1 MPRCPTCHRR
11 IHEAVP
17 CPLDGSI
24 APPLPVPAD
33 VAGAERPKVPG
44 FTVKK
49 QLGMGGFSIVWEA
62 TRDEAAEEGAE
73 SQTQMRAAIKVGR
86 GESPN
91 TVERFRRDAEAL
103 ARIGPPHTPR
113 LFKSGK
119 LDDGRPFIAMELLE
133 GKTLAE
139 LLEAMP
145 GPPDLEFVR
154 RVGIGLLDALVT
166 THARGIMHRDLK
178 PENIFLNEGERVAT
192 LIDFGLTKSVN
203 ADAISGITRAGM
215 VVGTPEYMAPE
226 QIRGEAAIDGRAD
239 IYAVGVILYEL
250 CTLRLPFVGDRGS
263 IEHGHLVLRPPRPRE
278 LSPIPESLEELI
290 LACLAKD
297 LSRRPQTAQA
307 LRRALMDALPMSV
320 VRASTIPP
328 PLGAEGSRS
337 PPPQGQPGSRPSSS
351 RMRLL
356 VEGRRPMVV
365 LAIETT
371 VAAPQVTAAVTRRS
385 GFIARQRGS
394 TYVSVF
400 SGMDVEN
407 PVQAALA
414 AARDVV
420 ARFGAKAALHLASLA
435 MRRQENAPPAVYGV
449 PLDRPETWL
458 PPPAD
463 WSGIVLTA
471 ELARAVPEAELA
483 PAAEGDMF
491 FKLAPVSRED
501 AGQSLSISGVQ
512 LRNSV
517 RGSELG
523 EASPSLRRGPRSKGP
538 ASQRG
543 SSAGSSA
550 GSLAGVGAMASQ
562 STPGITPPSTSGP
575 RVQETGPRSMDSGA
589 ETRSSREA
597 TTLPASQRG
606 PLSRPRSQPMTQQSP
621 EPPASQK
628 KPPVSVRHPPMTLR
642 SPVTSGLS
650 SGNSETAPR
659 SGEPDGP
666 SSEPQT
672 QPAVSRPR
680 GGGKDA
686 GASTPPK
693 VAGSTAPP
701 GSSVSVVPV
710 SGTRT
715 LPAGIPRT
723 VSASVATTP
732 PFSGMRTA
740 PPVDSSRT
748 EPPTTVTA
756 PLPLEELR
764 REPMSTMTAPPPAD
778 PRGLDPPSTMTAP
791 PPPGDL
797 RHEPMSTM
805 PAPPYVRRSIPPG
818 VESTIPPRSMPL
830 SDPVSLHRRQPLFG
844 RDDVLSAMEMSAAA
858 SFDAACPG
866 LFTLIGDSG
875 LGKTRLAVEA
885 ASVVDRL
892 RPGLLVFFHRAAQ
905 PLADAAG
912 QTTRELLARVLGA
925 SSGEAPH
932 DARAFCRLRL
942 GDELGEEVWPAV
954 ALALGWS
961 LPEPLSVT
969 PGALQRGTMLAL
981 TEGLRRLSKEGPVA
995 LLLDDAHWADDTA
1008 LDALEYA
1015 TLNAEGCPLWVMVTA
1030 HPRFEN
1036 VRRTWGSRAQRHD
1049 RVVLGPLE
1057 EEPAMR
1063 LAAEL
1068 LLPAEYPPAATLKRL
1083 SEWAGFNP
1091 ACLAELARTLK
1102 RAGIV
1107 RQRPNLGTWYVATA
1121 ELDRLPPSPAWQWL
1135 AVRQLD
1141 ALQPELASCVRLC
1154 SVFGVEFSRAEV
1166 ERVQDAMERA
1176 GIAGTTI
1183 DMGVGLSALVEK
1195 RVLLRGSGDRY
1206 LFQSTTFQDAVYKL
1220 LDTAHREKIH
1230 RHAFEYWKSRLLAA
1244 AKGRAPE
1251 TTAGEGAL
1259 AAIERGFTRLA
1270 RHAGACGEREQAADA
1285 YLTLGDSARAR
1296 HKHVEADQHYT
1307 SALGFLEE
1315 GDTKRRARAM
1325 AGRGKVRYRVHRIR
1339 EALEDLKAAREQSE
1353 ALGDDAM
1360 RADMLLEEAT
1370 ALDFADDFEGS
1381 LLRVN
1386 EARPLVERLDDARL
1400 NHRLMAALGRSHFR
1414 HGRIAEAVEQ
1424 LGMAADGAKSVGD
1437 YETQVISLL
1446 LLSPL
1451 LAPIGRLE
1459 EAESRFEEVFALCTT
1474 AEDWL
1479 HLGAAY
1485 ANRAFLWQTRKLL
1498 DRCMDDLR
1506 RAIQL
1511 AREVGNPWSES
1522 IATYNVAEFLHW
1534 LGEEEEALILANRVR
1549 VLEQRFADRP
1559 LPDASLLLAR
1569 IQASR
1574 GELEE
1579 ARKLLNWIGSNCPPA
1594 AHPVMEAFFSMLRLV
1609 LDDTREA
1616 IPEQAESIDTWD
1628 VIISKASM
1636 GSFVEE
1642 LLEALYWRAKVAI
1655 RAERWEEAEGALK
1668 EVQMRLEECPM
1679 WRLRFADLISRSLL
1693 RQPTSIPAADSR
1705 TMT

>member
-11 IHEAVP
+11 ILEAAP
-17 CPLDGSI
+17 CPLDGTI
-24 APPLPVPAD
+24 APPSPVPAD
-33 VAGAERPKVPG
+33 VAGASPPRVPG
-44 FTVKK
+44 FTVET
-49 QLGMGGFSIVWEA
+49 QLGMGGFSIVWKA
-62 TRDEAAEEGAE
+62 TRDEGAE
-73 SQTQMRAAIKVGR
+73 DGADDKARQRVAIKVGR
-86 GESPN
+86 GDSPN

-139 LLEAMP
+139 LLEEMP
-145 GPPDLEFVR
+145 APPDLDFVR
-154 RVGIGLLDALVT
+154 RVGVGLLDALGT
-166 THARGIMHRDLK
+166 AHARGIMHRDLK
-178 PENIFLNEGERVAT
+178 PENIFLDEGEHVAT
-192 LIDFGLTKSVN
+192 LIDFGLTKSVS

-263 IEHGHLVLRPPRPRE
+263 IEHGHLVLRPPRPTE
-278 LSPIPESLEELI
+278 LAPIPEALEELI

-307 LRRALMDALPMSV
+307 LRRALIDALPMSAM
-320 VRASTIPP
+320 RASSIPP
-328 PLGAEGSRS
+328 GPIGAEGSR
-337 PPPQGQPGSRPSSS
+337 PPPPPGQPGSRPSSS

-400 SGMDVEN
+400 SGVDVEN

-435 MRRQENAPPAVYGV
+435 MRRQENAPPAVYGA

-463 WSGIVLTA
+463 WSGIMLTA

-483 PAAEGDMF
+483 PAAEGDLF
-491 FKLAPVSRED
+491 FKLAPMSCED

-517 RGSELG
+517 RGSEAG
-523 EASPSLRRGPRSKGP
+523 EASLRRGSGARSKGP

-543 SSAGSSA
+543 SMTSH
-550 GSLAGVGAMASQ
+550 
-562 STPGITPPSTSGP
+562 STPGLTPPSTMGP
-575 RVQETGPRSMDSGA
+575 SAQEAGVRSIDPGA
-589 ETRSSREA
+589 ETRSARD
-597 TTLPASQRG
+597 TVLPASPRG
-606 PLSRPRSQPMTQQSP
+606 PLSKPKSQPLTQQSP

-628 KPPVSVRHPPMTLR
+628 APVSVRHPPMTLR
-642 SPVTSGLS
+642 SPVTSGLTSGS
-650 SGNSETAPR
+650 SESPAR
-659 SGEPDGP
+659 SGEMAGEGP
-666 SSEPQT
+666 TSEPQT
-672 QPAVSRPR
+672 QPAMSRPR
-680 GGGKDA
+680 GKDTS
-686 GASTPPK
+686 GASTPPNT
-693 VAGSTAPP
+693 AGSTAPP
-701 GSSVSVVPV
+701 GASVSVVPV

-732 PFSGMRTA
+732 PFSGMRTS

-756 PLPLEELR
+756 PVPLEEFR

-778 PRGLDPPSTMTAP
+778 PRGFGVGPPSTVTAP
-791 PPPGDL
+791 PPPADL
-797 RHEPMSTM
+797 RREPMSTM
-805 PAPPYVRRSIPPG
+805 PAPPYVRRSIAPG
-818 VESTIPPRSMPL
+818 LESTIPPRSMPP
-830 SDPVSLHRRQPLFG
+830 SDPVSLHGRQPLFG
-844 RDDVLSAMEMSAAA
+844 RDDVLSAMEASAAA

-875 LGKTRLAVEA
+875 LGKTRLAAEA

-942 GDELGEEVWPAV
+942 GDDLGEEVWPAV

-961 LPEPLSVT
+961 LSEPLSVT

-1141 ALQPELASCVRLC
+1141 ALQPEFASCVRLC

-1195 RVLLRGSGDRY
+1195 RVLVRGSGDRY
-1206 LFQSTTFQDAVYKL
+1206 LFQSQTFQDAVYKL
-1220 LDTAHREKIH
+1220 LDAGHREKIH
-1230 RHAFEYWKSRLLAA
+1230 RHAFEYWRSRLLAA
-1244 AKGRAPE
+1244 AKGRVPE
-1251 TTAGEGAL
+1251 TTVGEGAL
-1259 AAIERGFTRLA
+1259 ASIERGFTRLA

-1296 HKHVEADQHYT
+1296 HKHVEADQYYT
-1307 SALGFLEE
+1307 AALGYINE
-1315 GDTKRRARAM
+1315 GDPKRRARAL

-1339 EALEDLKAAREQSE
+1339 EALEDLKAARELSE
-1353 ALGDDAM
+1353 ALGDDAL

-1370 ALDFADDFEGS
+1370 ALDFAGDFAES
-1381 LLRVN
+1381 AIRA
-1386 EARPLVERLDDARL
+1386 EQARPLIEGHTDRHFELRLL
-1400 NHRLMAALGRSHFR
+1400 AALGRSAYR
-1414 HGRIAEAVEQ
+1414 HGRTNEAAD
-1424 LGMAADGAKSVGD
+1424 LLARAADGAKELND
-1437 YETQVISLL
+1437 YETRVIAIL
-1446 LLSPL
+1446 L
-1451 LAPIGRLE
+1451 LAPVLVSIGNLE
-1459 EAESRFEEVFALCTT
+1459 EAENRFDEVLALCTT

-1479 HLGAAY
+1479 HLSAAY
-1485 ANRAFLWQTRKLL
+1485 ANRAAIWIARKRLEQAT
-1498 DRCMDDLR
+1498 DDLR

-1511 AREVGNPWSES
+1511 AREVGNPRSES
-1522 IATYNVAEFLHW
+1522 NATYNVAEFLHW
-1534 LGEEEEALILANRVR
+1534 LGDEEEALILARRGR
-1549 VLEQRFADRP
+1549 VLEERFNDRP
-1559 LPDASLLLAR
+1559 DAVSSLLLAR
-1569 IQASR
+1569 IQAAR
-1574 GELEE
+1574 GDFDEVRQLVE
-1579 ARKLLNWIGSNCPPA
+1579 WIAQSCPPDA
-1594 AHPVMEAFFSMLRLV
+1594 SDPVVEAYFAMLQLV
-1609 LDDTREA
+1609 LLDMGEVPRIASPTPLRWDDLT
-1616 IPEQAESIDTWD
+1616 T
-1628 VIISKASM
+1628 KASG
-1636 GSFVEE
+1636 GSFTEE
-1642 LLEALYWRAKVAI
+1642 LLEVLYWRAKTAI
-1655 RAERWEEAEGALK
+1655 RCERWEEADASLK
-1668 EVQMRLEECPM
+1668 EAQQRLDECPM
-1679 WRLRFADLISRSLL
+1679 WRLRFADLMSRSLL
-1693 RQPTSIPAADSR
+1693 RQPTSIPVDSR
-1705 TMT
+1705 TVVS